1 MARSR
6 MGYLLALLGAWSFFL
21 FFNGYFS
28 FYILILAAVFPLFSL
43 LVSLPGMLA
52 VRSEL
57 IPSSLAVRRGDGLSF
72 DLAVSNLRRLPV
84 GRLSAR
90 MTCANLLSGRT
101 ARFRRQGAGSRLTL
115 DAELAEAHCGLIRCE
130 VTSLKVCDLL
140 GLFSLSLPQPR
151 AAEVLSLPLELPAE
165 EIPFLLGEG
174 EGDISLVPRP
184 GGGPGEDYDLR
195 PYRPGDPLRSVHW
208 KLSSK
213 VDELVVR
220 ETMEPARLQLLLTYD
235 HFGPPGELDLVLD
248 RLDAVSRALIAHE
261 RSHAISWAD
270 PVTGAVQ
277 RMTVSSLRDLRAFEH
292 AAFSIPAPP
301 TGRSILDQAGLG
313 GEPNL
318 RHLHVRLPEKGGVE
332 A

>member
-6 MGYLLALLGAWSFFL
+6 IGYLLALLGAWSFFL

-28 FYILILAAVFPLFSL
+28 FYILILAVVFPLFSL

-52 VRSEL
+52 VRTGL
-57 IPSSLAVRRGDGLSF
+57 TPSSPTVRRGDGLGF
-72 DLAVSNLRRLPV
+72 DLTVSNLRRLPV
-84 GRLSAR
+84 GRLVAR
-90 MTCANLLSGRT
+90 MTCSNLLSGRT
-101 ARFRRQGAGSRLTL
+101 ARFRRRGAGSRFPLG
-115 DAELAEAHCGLIRCE
+115 AELAEAHCGLIRCE

-140 GLFSLSLPQPR
+140 GLFSLSLPLPQ
-151 AAEVLSLPLELPAE
+151 AAETLSLPLDLPAE
-165 EIPFLLGEG
+165 EVPLLLGDG

-195 PYRPGDPLRSVHW
+195 PYRPGDPLRAVHW
-208 KLSSK
+208 KLSAK

-220 ETMEPARLQLLLTYD
+220 ETMEPARLQIVLTYD
-235 HFGPPGELDLVLD
+235 HFGPLEELDRVLD

-270 PVTGAVQ
+270 PATGAVQ
-277 RMTVSSLRDLRAFEH
+277 SMAVSSLRDLRAFEH
-292 AAFSIPAPP
+292 AAFSTPAPL
-301 TGRSILDQAGLG
+301 TGQSILDKAGLSG
-313 GEPNL
+313 MPNL
-318 RHLHVRLPEKGGVE
+318 RRLHVTLPEKGGEE